1 MSEQQNIDVVK
12 KGYEAFGRGDIPG
25 LLMQLDANVSW
36 LAFGPAELPTAGHRR
51 GHQGVT
57 EFFQQL
63 AAIVDITRFET
74 KEFIAQGDRVVVLGD
89 GTEKVKATGKALEFH
104 FAHVFSVRDGKVVS
118 FVDYADV
125 SAVVNELRGVRA
137 QM

>member
-1 MSEQQNIDVVK
+1 MSEQENIDVVK

-36 LAFGPAELPTAGHRR
+36 VTPGPAELPTAGDRR
-51 GHQGVT
+51 GHQGVA

-63 AAIVDITRFET
+63 AAVVDITRFET
-74 KEFIAQGDRVVVLGD
+74 REFIAQGDRVVVLGE
-89 GTEKVKATGKALEFH
+89 GTETVKATGKAVEFH
-104 FAHVFSVRDGKVVS
+104 FAHVFGVRDGKVVS
-118 FVDYADV
+118 FVDYVDV